1 MECDFGGCMMLK
13 MEICQIHVRKPSLQC
28 YGFPQKNIIIFQLRP
43 SQFFM
48 HYYIHHTI
56 HMCLKNVKV
65 KV

>member
-1 MECDFGGCMMLK
+1 MLK